1 MKSYHYISLALAA
14 MLLVNSCDYNPFETS
29 EPETGQ
35 TDGND
40 KNDADGD
47 QKDEDQ
53 NTDDQIKP
61 DFSDQDYY
69 KVNYW
74 KRTSAQKMG
83 LRGPVKSWYKTMNGS
98 KLNGYSLYQYDKA
111 GNLIRETY
119 FQDLV
124 ESYEITYKYDSQ
136 NRVTERNSG
145 TLVTTFQ
152 YDNGDRMVASN
163 YWSIYANN
171 NDDIRVGLS
180 AMIEVD
186 DQGDHEQRAEW
197 LYSFDENGNLQ
208 ICIHR
213 YPCDY
218 EGNLIG
224 NWEDRD
230 TIYIEYKDGMPY
242 SGGPIKGTEYYPNGM
257 IKQVVTKS
265 FETYY
270 GTVTEGTYTYIESDR
285 VWEPAS
291 YDAGG
296 FPDRDPYGSHYW
308 SIYSYNEYDDLTA
321 VKSAYWSIDTEYNNT
336 YDRYKYDQYGNWI
349 ERNET
354 TEPIFQHG
362 EHFGHIAGR
371 VIEYYTE

>member
-1 MKSYHYISLALAA
+1 

-98 KLNGYSLYQYDKA
+98 KLNSYSLYQYDKA

-197 LYSFDENGNLQ
+197 IYSFDENGNLQ

-242 SGGPIKGTEYYPNGM
+242 SGGPIKSTEYYPNGM

-296 FPDRDPYGSHYW
+296 FPDHDPFGSHYW
-308 SIYSYNEYDDLTA
+308 SIYSYNEHDDLTA

-354 TEPIFQHG
+354 TEPILQHG

-371 VIEYYTE
+371 VFEYYPE